1 MDTNGERTVKFIKA
15 KQKQQD
21 KGERFMPVDIKEN
34 KTKRVNL
41 DTEFGWCVFKGMF
54 ILLVFTNLLWACIH
68 FCYVYKSF
76 NATSASTEMWQDGT
90 NNNQSITNG

>member
-1 MDTNGERTVKFIKA
+1 M
-15 KQKQQD
+15 
-21 KGERFMPVDIKEN
+21 KEP
-34 KTKRVNL
+34 KL

-68 FCYVYKSF
+68 FSYVYKSF
-76 NATSASTEMWQDGT
+76 NATTASTEMWQDGA